1 MFSRARAPSF
11 FFSSVSASQ
20 RDAPSMFRATASAIA
35 RTASRRAA
43 RANNA
48 QRFMSSGASVEEEI
62 GTSHRASSFIHS
74 FIIERRVRVTRTARS
89 RSLMRPLAA
98 PSRALHRGHTTLK
111 RHSHTTFPMM
121 YRSMRTAEMNKW
133 RAVSAIA
140 IPACAGFAVYTLS
153 NVEHPHKGETE
164 YSYLKIRNRE
174 QFPWGGDCSL
184 FEHRDDCA

>member
-1 MFSRARAPSF
+1 MFSRARAHS

-98 PSRALHRGHTTLK
+98 PSRALDRGHATEKTLTYYISHDVSFDA
-111 RHSHTTFPMM
+111 HSGDEQVARGERDRDPGVRGVCGVHPEQ
-121 YRSMRTAEMNKW
+121 R
-133 RAVSAIA
+133 RA
-140 IPACAGFAVYTLS
+140 PAQG
-153 NVEHPHKGETE
+153 
-164 YSYLKIRNRE
+164 
-174 QFPWGGDCSL
+174 
-184 FEHRDDCA
+184 RDGV